1 MNMWVFFYKKAK
13 KCVWRILQI
22 TFCFVLAFTMF
33 ESAFYLQNIDVLEC
47 SAGANST
54 IQISSSIV
62 EKLKNIFKQTKQQ
75 SIDEREINVYLG
87 GYPLGFTLECEG
99 VLIVA
104 MGDVETEF
112 GSVCPSKNK
121 NIKEGDVLYSV
132 NGVVIKSATHLHT
145 LLNMNGNT
153 QTAELVLKRGS
164 ETINE
169 TISPAKE
176 VSSNMYRLGFWIRD
190 NSAGVGTL
198 TYVRTDNGRF
208 GALGHPVQDVDTGKM
223 MPISGGSIYKC
234 NIVGYNRGTRGNPGE
249 LRGLFLKTGTEI
261 GTLDN
266 NNEFGVYG
274 EMGEDFKQK
283 MGGVVPVGF
292 RDSVKTG
299 KAKILCTIDG
309 TVPKEYDIEIIKL
322 SHQSKSDKKS
332 MVIRVVDKELIEK
345 TGGIVQGMSGS
356 PIIQNGKLVG
366 AVTHVFVS
374 DPTKGFGVYIDW
386 MIDN

>member
-13 KCVWRILQI
+13 KCIWQILQI

-33 ESAFYLQNIDVLEC
+33 ESAFYLQSIDVLEC

-75 SIDEREINVYLG
+75 SVDEREINVYLG

-121 NIKEGDVLYSV
+121 NIKEGDVLYSL

-274 EMGEDFKQK
+274 KMGEDFKQK